1 MLQSA
6 STLPTIERMVW
17 LRKGLVHFLA
27 FVLLVSLLAG
37 VWLIGLNHNF
47 GKPDKVKTWIAN
59 SKVYD
64 RAVSAVLDSSQDDS
78 VKNGT
83 TTSVSLKDPN
93 VQAAAKQAFSPQ
105 LLQQSVN
112 TFIDANYAWLQGKT
126 ATPQF
131 DIDLTSAKQDFANRV
146 GKYVETR
153 LSSLPVCTPE
163 QQAQLQIPVD
173 ALSVN
178 CRPSNLDPKAEGSR
192 VAQEMLGSDFLGKP
206 VITADTLSRNDQNAN
221 SKPYY
226 VQASQLPRIY
236 RLMQNAP
243 LIFGLIALVSI
254 LLIIVIAPERR
265 RGWRRVAV
273 ILIVA
278 GLLLVISK
286 VIADAGVR
294 RLETNNSNDT
304 VASQLREP
312 RNQLLNSAENELTR
326 NNMLFGVIYIALAI
340 IIIGGLYQTRDG
352 KPRKSKVTE
361 VPTTTSSNRPPSPKP
376 VTAKDLDL
384 APRPR
389 PTGPPSLGSN
399 PPKRKPPKLIQ

>member
-27 FVLLVSLLAG
+27 FVLLISLLAG
-37 VWLIGLNHNF
+37 VWLIGFNHNF
-47 GKPDKVKTWIAN
+47 GNPDKVKTWIAN
-59 SKVYD
+59 SKIYD
-64 RAVSAVLDSSQDDS
+64 RAVSAVLNSTQDDS
-78 VKNGT
+78 TKNGT

-93 VQAAAKQAFSPQ
+93 IQAAAKQAFSPQ

-126 ATPQF
+126 VTPQF
-131 DIDLTSAKQDFANRV
+131 NIDLTAAKQDFANRV

-153 LSSLPVCTPE
+153 LTSLPVCTPA

-173 ALSVN
+173 ALSVS
-178 CRPSNLDPKAEGSR
+178 CRPSNLDPKTEGNR
-192 VAQEMLGSDFLGKP
+192 VAQEMLSSDFLGKP
-206 VITADTLSRNDQNAN
+206 NITADTLNRDDRNAN

-226 VQASQLPRIY
+226 VQASKLPRIY
-236 RLMQNAP
+236 RLMQNGP
-243 LIFGLIALVSI
+243 VIFGLIALVCV
-254 LLIIVIAPERR
+254 LLIVVIAPERR

-273 ILIVA
+273 VLVVA
-278 GLLLVISK
+278 GLLLAASK
-286 VIADAGVR
+286 VLADIGVN
-294 RLETNNSNDT
+294 RLESHNSSDT
-304 VASQLREP
+304 VSAQLREP
-312 RNQLLNSAENELTR
+312 RNDLLNSAESELTR

-352 KPRKSKVTE
+352 KPKKANLPAPAPVSGA
-361 VPTTTSSNRPPSPKP
+361 PTPEP

-384 APRPR
+384 GPRPK
-389 PTGPPSLGSN
+389 PTGPPNLRT
-399 PPKRKPPKLIQ
+399 PAPKRKPPRLIQ